1 MRRIRKERNLRDW
14 RNWLIGCY
22 AIIVF
27 MLALL
32 WAFALLSPMEQVEED
47 QQYRTLETAGQA
59 GAALLE
65 SGTMDA
71 AGVAEKLG
79 NDDLRITVIDGAGD
93 VLADSV
99 DDASSMDD
107 HSTRTEVAAALTGAV
122 GKDRRVS
129 ATDGIEYL
137 YLAMPASYQGNAAVL
152 RASVPASEVT
162 AFAQTFRMA
171 ASATLLVAILLT
183 AFMAVYTLRR
193 SSEPVEYAERVRTD
207 FVANASHELKTPIA
221 GILLLSESMDQACD
235 DVDLKTVSMF
245 NGHIR
250 KEGKRLQSIVTEMMD
265 LSRLE
270 NGGFEGIDTEAA
282 DLCAI
287 VAASYE
293 GHLVQ
298 ARSKGLN
305 FTLDDQ
311 LGETATARITLPP
324 SDTTLLVDNLIEN
337 AITYTEEGSVTVRIS
352 STANNLILEVEDTG
366 IGIAYADQ
374 ERVFERF
381 YRVDKARSREAGG
394 TGLGLSLV
402 RHATQR
408 AGGRIELRS
417 TPGHGST
424 FRVIFPRA

>member
-32 WAFALLSPMEQVEED
+32 WAFALLSPMEQVEEG

-71 AGVAEKLG
+71 AGVANKLG
-79 NDDLRITVIDGAGD
+79 SDDLRITVIDGAGD

-107 HSTRTEVAAALTGAV
+107 HSTRTEVATALTGVV

-235 DVDLKTVSMF
+235 DGDLKTVSMF

-298 ARSKGLN
+298 ARSKGLD
-305 FTLDDQ
+305 FVLDDQ

-337 AITYTEEGSVTVRIS
+337 AVTYTEEGSVTVRIS
-352 STANNLILEVEDTG
+352 GTANNLILEVEDTG